1 MWGKVVLY
9 YIILYYYIILLY
21 YHILYR
27 IDNGNCYIGGRME
40 IKIYKNN
47 MGSMVV
53 VGSDGNDNGNK

>member
-1 MWGKVVLY
+1 MY
-9 YIILYYYIILLY
+9 ASN

-47 MGSMVV
+47 MDSMVV